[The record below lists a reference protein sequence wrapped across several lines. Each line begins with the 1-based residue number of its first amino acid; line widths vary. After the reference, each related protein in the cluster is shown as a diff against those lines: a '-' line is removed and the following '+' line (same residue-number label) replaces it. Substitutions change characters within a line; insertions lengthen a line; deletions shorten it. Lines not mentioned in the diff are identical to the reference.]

1 MAESASTNEW
11 YENYYSRVN
20 ISATGGSR
28 VSNLYHKLLERNFRS
43 NFNHRILEVGANKK
57 EHFNFVVDNF
67 TSYVMT
73 DIRESSDSTKIR
85 NERVEFR
92 QADVEHLPFDES
104 VFNRVI
110 STCVF
115 HHVANPEKAFEE
127 VRRVL
132 VDGGFFSLMLPNDPG
147 LAYRFFR
154 GITSLRRAQK
164 FGVLNM
170 AKLAHAREHRNHY
183 LSLLTIL
190 NWVFR
195 EDEISVRNFPF
206 GLPVYGLNL
215 LTIVTIKVNKQERQI

>member
-1 MAESASTNEW
+1 MADSASTDEW

-20 ISATGGSR
+20 ISATNGSK
-28 VSNLYHKLLERNFRS
+28 VSNLYHKLLEKNFRS
-43 NFNHRILEVGANKK
+43 NKNYRILEVGANKE

-67 TSYVMT
+67 SLYVMT
-73 DIRESSDSTKIR
+73 DIRESSNRNKIQD
-85 NERVEFR
+85 ERVEFR
-92 QADVEHLPFDES
+92 QADVENLPFDDS
-104 VFNRVI
+104 TFDRVI

-115 HHVANPEKAFEE
+115 HHVADPEKAFEE

-132 VDGGFFSLMLPNDPG
+132 VHGGFFSLMLPNDPG
-147 LAYRFFR
+147 FAYRFFR
-154 GITSLRRAQK
+154 GITSLRKAQK

-195 EDEISVRNFPF
+195 EDEISVRKFPF
-206 GLPVYGLNL
+206 GLPIYGLNL
-215 LTIVTIKVNKQERQI
+215 LTVLTIKVVKQER